1 MRTRFVLSEM
11 AIGLRRNLSMTIAVV
26 LTVAISLA
34 GLGVAWLMREQV
46 NTMKDFWYGKIEVSV
61 FLDKAVTQPERDAIR
76 QELVQL
82 PQVQSVFYE
91 SQHQA
96 YLRFKEQFKQEKALV
111 ANTDESA
118 LPESFRVKLHD
129 PKKFAIVASAVAQL
143 PGVDQVADVNGAL
156 KKVFRFF
163 DGIQRAALVVAVV
176 VLIVAILLIFNTV
189 RLAAFSRRRETGIM
203 RLVGASDLYIQ
214 GPFVLEGALAGLVGA
229 GLALGLLALFKV
241 VLIDHGLKSAFG
253 QNITRYIGW
262 DTVLWTYPWL
272 TLTGVVIAGFISA
285 ATLQRYLRV

>member
-1 MRTRFVLSEM
+1 MRARFVLSEM

-46 NTMKDFWYGKIEVSV
+46 NTMKDFWFGKIEVSV
-61 FLDKAVTQPERDAIR
+61 FLQDGISQPDRDAIR
-76 QELVQL
+76 TELQNL
-82 PQVQSVFYE
+82 PQVETVYYE
-91 SQHQA
+91 SKDQA
-96 YLRFKEQFKQEKALV
+96 YERFKQQFAQEKQLV
-111 ANTDESA
+111 ANTDRDA
-118 LPESFRVKLHD
+118 LPESFRVKLYD
-129 PKKFAIVASAVAQL
+129 PKKYGIVASAVSQM

-163 DGIQRAALVVAVV
+163 DGIQRAALVVAII

-214 GPFVLEGALAGLVGA
+214 GPFVLEGALAGLIGA
-229 GLALGLLALFKV
+229 GLATGLLALFKI

-253 QNITRYIGW
+253 LNITRYIGW
-262 DTVLWTYPWL
+262 DTVLLTFPWL
-272 TLTGVVIAGFISA
+272 TVLGVLIAAVISA

>member
-1 MRTRFVLSEM
+1 VRLRFLLSEM
-11 AIGLRRNLSMTIAVV
+11 GIGLRRNLSMTVAVI

-61 FLDKAVTQPERDAIR
+61 FLTNDVTQPQRDAIAA
-76 QELVQL
+76 ELNQL
-82 PQVQSVFYE
+82 PEVERVYYE
-91 SQHQA
+91 SKEQA
-96 YLRFKEQFKQEKALV
+96 YVRFKEQFASEPQLV
-111 ANTDESA
+111 KNTRPDA
-118 LPESFRVKLHD
+118 LPESYRVKLYD
-129 PKKFAIVASAVAQL
+129 PKKYDIVASAVAQM

-163 DGIQRAALVVAVV
+163 DGIQRAALVVAII
-176 VLIVAILLIFNTV
+176 VLVVAILLIFNTV

-203 RLVGASDLYIQ
+203 RLVGASDLFIQ
-214 GPFVLEGALAGLVGA
+214 GPFVLEGALAGLVGS
-229 GLALGLLALFKV
+229 GLALGLLALFKI

-253 QNITRYIGW
+253 LNITRYIGW
-262 DTVLWTYPWL
+262 DTVFLTYPWL
-272 TLTGVVIAGFISA
+272 TLLGVVIAGFISA

>member
-1 MRTRFVLSEM
+1 VRFRFVMSEM

-46 NTMKDFWYGKIEVSV
+46 NTMKDFWFGKIEVSV
-61 FLDKAVTQPERDAIR
+61 FLQDGITQPDRDAIR
-76 QELVQL
+76 TELENL
-82 PQVQSVFYE
+82 PQVETVYYE
-91 SQHQA
+91 SKAQA
-96 YLRFKEQFKQEKALV
+96 YERFKKQFAGEKQLV
-111 ANTDESA
+111 ENTDPDA
-118 LPESFRVKLHD
+118 LPESFRVKLYD
-129 PKKFAIVASAVAQL
+129 PKKYGIVASAVSRM

-156 KKVFRFF
+156 KRVFRFF
-163 DGIQRAALVVAVV
+163 DGIQRAALVVAII

-229 GLALGLLALFKV
+229 GLALGLLALFKI

-253 QNITRYIGW
+253 LNITRYIGW

-272 TLTGVVIAGFISA
+272 TLLGVFIAGVISA

>member
-1 MRTRFVLSEM
+1 MRLRFLLSEM
-11 AIGLRRNLSMTIAVV
+11 GIGLRRNLSMTIAVI

-61 FLDKAVTQPERDAIR
+61 FLTNDVTQPQRDAINA
-76 QELVQL
+76 ELKQL
-82 PQVQSVFYE
+82 PQVETVYYE
-91 SQHQA
+91 SKDQA
-96 YLRFKEQFKQEKALV
+96 FERFKRQFASEPQLV
-111 ANTDESA
+111 KNTSRDA
-118 LPESFRVKLHD
+118 LPESYRVKLYD
-129 PKKFAIVASAVAQL
+129 PKKYGIVASAVAQM
-143 PGVDQVADVNGAL
+143 PGVDQVADVNAAL
-156 KKVFRFF
+156 KRVFRFF

-203 RLVGASDLYIQ
+203 RLVGASDLFIQ

-229 GLALGLLALFKV
+229 GLALGLLALFKI

-253 QNITRYIGW
+253 LNITRYIGW
-262 DTVLWTYPWL
+262 DTVILTYPWL
-272 TLTGVVIAGFISA
+272 TLLGVVIAGFISA

>member
-1 MRTRFVLSEM
+1 MRARFLLSEM
-11 AIGLRRNLSMTIAVV
+11 AIGLRRNLSMTIAVI

-46 NTMKDFWYGKIEVSV
+46 NTMKDFWFGKIEVSV
-61 FLDKAVTQPERDAIR
+61 FLQDGITQPQRDAIR
-76 QELVQL
+76 TELENL
-82 PQVQSVFYE
+82 PQVEHVYYE
-91 SQHQA
+91 SKAQA
-96 YLRFKEQFKQEKALV
+96 YTRFKQQFAQEKQLV
-111 ANTDESA
+111 ENTAPDA
-118 LPESFRVKLHD
+118 LPESYRVKLYD
-129 PKKFAIVASAVAQL
+129 PKKYAIVASAVSQM

-163 DGIQRAALVVAVV
+163 DGIQRAALVVAII
-176 VLIVAILLIFNTV
+176 VLIVAVLLIFNTV

-229 GLALGLLALFKV
+229 GLALGLLALFKL

-253 QNITRYIGW
+253 QNITRYIDWG
-262 DTVLWTYPWL
+262 TVLWTYPWL
-272 TLTGVVIAGFISA
+272 TVLGVLIAGVISA

>member
-1 MRTRFVLSEM
+1 MRARFVLSEM

-46 NTMKDFWYGKIEVSV
+46 NTMKDFWFGKIEVSV
-61 FLDKAVTQPERDAIR
+61 FLQDGITQPDRDAIR
-76 QELVQL
+76 SELQNL
-82 PQVQSVFYE
+82 PQVETVYYE
-91 SQHQA
+91 SKDQA
-96 YLRFKEQFKQEKALV
+96 YERFKQQFAQEKQLV
-111 ANTDESA
+111 ANTDRDA
-118 LPESFRVKLHD
+118 LPESFRVKLYD
-129 PKKFAIVASAVAQL
+129 PKKYGIVASAVSQM

-163 DGIQRAALVVAVV
+163 DGIQRAALVVAII

-214 GPFVLEGALAGLVGA
+214 GPFVLEGALAGLIGA
-229 GLALGLLALFKV
+229 GLATGLLALFKI

-253 QNITRYIGW
+253 LNITRYIGW
-262 DTVLWTYPWL
+262 DTVLLTFPWL
-272 TLTGVVIAGFISA
+272 TVLGVLIAAVISA

>member
-1 MRTRFVLSEM
+1 MRARFVLSEM

-46 NTMKDFWYGKIEVSV
+46 NTMKDFWFGKIEVSV
-61 FLDKAVTQPERDAIR
+61 FLQDGISQPDRDAIR
-76 QELVQL
+76 TELQNL
-82 PQVQSVFYE
+82 PQVETVYYE
-91 SQHQA
+91 SKDQA
-96 YLRFKEQFKQEKALV
+96 YERFKQQFAQEEQLV
-111 ANTDESA
+111 ENTDPDA
-118 LPESFRVKLHD
+118 LPESFRVKLYD
-129 PKKFAIVASAVAQL
+129 PKKYGIVASAVSQM

-163 DGIQRAALVVAVV
+163 DGIQRAALVVAII

-214 GPFVLEGALAGLVGA
+214 GPFVLEGALAGLIGA
-229 GLALGLLALFKV
+229 GLATGLLALFKI

-253 QNITRYIGW
+253 LNITRYIGW
-262 DTVLWTYPWL
+262 DTVLFTFPWL
-272 TLTGVVIAGFISA
+272 TVLGVLIAGVISA

>member
-1 MRTRFVLSEM
+1 MRARFVLSEM

-46 NTMKDFWYGKIEVSV
+46 NTMKDFWFGKIEVSV
-61 FLDKAVTQPERDAIR
+61 FLQDGITQPDRDAIR
-76 QELVQL
+76 SELQNL
-82 PQVQSVFYE
+82 PQVETVYYE
-91 SQHQA
+91 SKDQA
-96 YLRFKEQFKQEKALV
+96 YERFKQQFAQEKQLV
-111 ANTDESA
+111 ANTDRDA
-118 LPESFRVKLHD
+118 LPESFRVKLYD
-129 PKKFAIVASAVAQL
+129 PKKYGIVASAVSQM

-163 DGIQRAALVVAVV
+163 DGIQRAALVVAII

-214 GPFVLEGALAGLVGA
+214 GPFVLEGALAGLIGA
-229 GLALGLLALFKV
+229 GLATGLLALFKI

-253 QNITRYIGW
+253 LNITRYIGW
-262 DTVLWTYPWL
+262 DTVLLTFPWL
-272 TLTGVVIAGFISA
+272 TVLGVLIAGVISA

>member
-1 MRTRFVLSEM
+1 MRARFVLSEM

-46 NTMKDFWYGKIEVSV
+46 NTMKDFWFGKIEVSV
-61 FLDKAVTQPERDAIR
+61 FLQDGITQPDRDAIR
-76 QELVQL
+76 SELQNL
-82 PQVQSVFYE
+82 PQVETVYYE
-91 SQHQA
+91 SKDQA
-96 YLRFKEQFKQEKALV
+96 YERFKQQFAQEKQLV
-111 ANTDESA
+111 ANTDRDA
-118 LPESFRVKLHD
+118 LPESFRVKLYD
-129 PKKFAIVASAVAQL
+129 PKKYGIVASAVSQM

-163 DGIQRAALVVAVV
+163 DGIQRAALVVAII
-176 VLIVAILLIFNTV
+176 VLIVAILLIFHTV

-214 GPFVLEGALAGLVGA
+214 GPFVLEGALAGLIGA
-229 GLALGLLALFKV
+229 GLATGLLALFKI

-253 QNITRYIGW
+253 LNITRYIGW
-262 DTVLWTYPWL
+262 DTVLLTFPWL
-272 TLTGVVIAGFISA
+272 TVLGVLIAAVISA

>member
-1 MRTRFVLSEM
+1 MRARFVLSEM

-46 NTMKDFWYGKIEVSV
+46 NTMKDFWFGKIEVSV
-61 FLDKAVTQPERDAIR
+61 FLQDGISQPDRDAIR
-76 QELVQL
+76 TELQNL
-82 PQVQSVFYE
+82 PQVETVYYE
-91 SQHQA
+91 SKAQA
-96 YLRFKEQFKQEKALV
+96 YERFKQQFAQEEQLV
-111 ANTDESA
+111 ENTDPDA
-118 LPESFRVKLHD
+118 LPESFRVKLYD
-129 PKKFAIVASAVAQL
+129 PKKYGIVASAVSQM

-163 DGIQRAALVVAVV
+163 DGIQRAALVVAII

-214 GPFVLEGALAGLVGA
+214 GPFVLEGALAGLIGA
-229 GLALGLLALFKV
+229 GLATGLLALFKI

-253 QNITRYIGW
+253 LNITRYIGW
-262 DTVLWTYPWL
+262 DTVLFTFPWL
-272 TLTGVVIAGFISA
+272 TVLGVLIAGVISA

>member
-1 MRTRFVLSEM
+1 MRTRFVLTEM

-34 GLGVAWLMREQV
+34 GLGVAWLIRDQI
-46 NTMKDFWYGKIEVSV
+46 NTTKGFWFGKIEVSV
-61 FLDKAVTQPERDAIR
+61 FLDKAVTQPQRDAIR

-82 PQVQSVFYE
+82 PQVEHVFYE

-96 YLRFKEQFKQEKALV
+96 YIRFKQQFAGEPALV
-111 ANTDESA
+111 NNTRESA
-118 LPESFRVKLHD
+118 LPESYRVKLYD
-129 PKKFAIVASAVAQL
+129 PKKYAIVASAVQQM
-143 PGVDQVADVNGAL
+143 PGVDQVADVNAAL

-163 DGIQRAALVVAVV
+163 DGIQKSALVVAII
-176 VLIVAILLIFNTV
+176 VLAAAVLLIFNTV

-203 RLVGASDLYIQ
+203 RLVGASDFFIQ
-214 GPFVLEGALAGLVGA
+214 GPFVLEGALAGFLGA
-229 GLALGLLALFKV
+229 CLSLGLLALFKV

-253 QNITRYIGW
+253 DSITRYIGW
-262 DTVLWTYPWL
+262 STVAWTFPWL
-272 TLTGVVIAGFISA
+272 TLMGIVIAGLISA

>member
-1 MRTRFVLSEM
+1 MRARFVLSEM
-11 AIGLRRNLSMTIAVV
+11 AIGLRRNLSMTVAVV

-61 FLDKAVTQPERDAIR
+61 FLDKNVTQPQRLAISD
-76 QELVQL
+76 ELDNL
-82 PQVQSVFYE
+82 PQVEHVFYE
-91 SQHQA
+91 SKEQA
-96 YLRFKEQFKQEKALV
+96 YIRFKQQFASEKALV
-111 ANTDESA
+111 ANTSKDA
-118 LPESFRVKLHD
+118 LPESYRVKLYD
-129 PKKFAIVASAVAQL
+129 PKKYQIVASAVEL
-143 PGVDQVADVNGAL
+143 MPGVDQVADVNGAL

-163 DGIQRAALVVAVV
+163 DGIQRAALVVAIV

-214 GPFVLEGALAGLVGA
+214 GPFVLEGALAGLVGS
-229 GLALGLLALFKV
+229 GLALGLLALFKI
-241 VLIDHGLKSAFG
+241 VLIDHGLQSAFG
-253 QNITRYIGW
+253 SNITRYIGW
-262 DTVLWTYPWL
+262 DTVLYTFPWL
-272 TLTGVVIAGFISA
+272 TLLGVVIAALISA

>member
-1 MRTRFVLSEM
+1 MRFVLSEM
-11 AIGLRRNLSMTIAVV
+11 AIGLRRNLSMTIAVI

-46 NTMKDFWYGKIEVSV
+46 NTMKDFWFGKIEVSV
-61 FLDKAVTQPERDAIR
+61 FLEDGITQPQRDAIR
-76 QELVQL
+76 TELDNL
-82 PQVQSVFYE
+82 PQVERVYYE
-91 SQHQA
+91 SKDQA
-96 YLRFKEQFKQEKALV
+96 FKRFQEQFAQEKQLV
-111 ANTDESA
+111 ENTDPDA
-118 LPESFRVKLHD
+118 LPESFRVKLYD
-129 PKKFAIVASAVAQL
+129 PKKYAIVASAVSQM

-163 DGIQRAALVVAVV
+163 DGIQRAALVVAVI
-176 VLIVAILLIFNTV
+176 VLIVAVLLIFNTV

-229 GLALGLLALFKV
+229 GLALGLLALFKL

-262 DTVLWTYPWL
+262 DTVLLTYPWL
-272 TLTGVVIAGFISA
+272 TVLGVLIAGVISA